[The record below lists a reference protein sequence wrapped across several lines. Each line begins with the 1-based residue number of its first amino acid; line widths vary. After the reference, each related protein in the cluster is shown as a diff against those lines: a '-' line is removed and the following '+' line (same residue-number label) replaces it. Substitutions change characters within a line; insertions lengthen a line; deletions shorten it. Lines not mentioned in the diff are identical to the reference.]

1 MSFCAIR
8 TLTDDLCYSQF
19 VVYVFLVQYIGS

>member
-8 TLTDDLCYSQF
+8 TLTDDLCFSQF
-19 VVYVFLVQYIGS
+19 VVYVTKLVGYL

>member
-8 TLTDDLCYSQF
+8 TLSDDSCFSQF
-19 VVYVFLVQYIGS
+19 VVYVSLVQLGS

>member
-8 TLTDDLCYSQF
+8 TLTDDLCFSQF
-19 VVYVFLVQYIGS
+19 VVYIFLVQLGS